1 MQRYQGQGGEVGWG
15 GLGHGIDWL
24 TVAVARRLAYR
35 RLAGARLQRGV
46 LRAAKY
52 FFSSG
57 ARCWVQQCAKTE
69 AAKSLLGWFLVCYMP
84 LACEFHEF
92 RAVACR
98 ATSIDLKTL
107 GAGSPFHCHRFAADE
122 IGG

>member
-84 LACEFHEF
+84 LACEFQSRGLSRDVH
-92 RAVACR
+92 R
-98 ATSIDLKTL
+98 SQDLGRWESL
-107 GAGSPFHCHRFAADE
+107 PLPQIRG
-122 IGG
+122 